1 MLSFVA
7 TIILR
12 SYFDGVFY
20 DYSGALPARE
30 ARVGGAP

>member
-1 MLSFVA
+1 MLLSVVA

-20 DYSGALPARE
+20 DYMLYDLPKLSS
-30 ARVGGAP
+30 